1 MSIQNAKALSKKS
14 RRLLLAYL
22 HILHLLEIRQSF
34 RAHWV
39 GYAYEL

>member
-1 MSIQNAKALSKKS
+1 MRNAKRLTRKN